1 MKKKVLLVDHH
12 PAMLWAL
19 KNMLSDCVHF
29 EIIGEATNG
38 DECIEFSRNE
48 KADLII
54 LDIDM
59 PQSDGLEVI
68 KRLKIISPKSR
79 VLVVSSLDPQIYGGR
94 IRTIGGHGFINKT
107 ANSDIIMAAC
117 IAVSQG
123 YTFFHTNQSGQALST
138 DEEIISSFSP
148 REFQV
153 LKYLAD
159 GYGNCDISE
168 FLHISNKTVS
178 TYKNRIYR
186 KLGVNN
192 IAELISF
199 CRHNKVVDI

>member
-1 MKKKVLLVDHH
+1 MRKKVLLVDDH

-19 KNMLSDCVHF
+19 KNMLSDSVHF
-29 EIIGEATNG
+29 DIIGEATNG
-38 DECIEFSRNE
+38 EECIEFSRNE

-59 PQSDGLEVI
+59 PQTDGLEVI

-123 YTFFHTNQSGQALST
+123 YTFFHTNQSGQELSS

-159 GYGNCDISE
+159 GYSNCDISE

-192 IAELISF
+192 IAELIAF
-199 CRHNKVVDI
+199 CRNNKVVDI

>member
-1 MKKKVLLVDHH
+1 MKKKVLLVDDH

-148 REFQV
+148 RVRE
-153 LKYLAD
+153 
-159 GYGNCDISE
+159 
-168 FLHISNKTVS
+168 
-178 TYKNRIYR
+178 
-186 KLGVNN
+186 
-192 IAELISF
+192 
-199 CRHNKVVDI
+199 

>member
-1 MKKKVLLVDHH
+1 MRKTVLLVDDH

-19 KNMLSDCVHF
+19 KNMLSESVHF

-38 DECIEFSRNE
+38 DECIEFSRNQ

-59 PQSDGLEVI
+59 PKTDGLDVI
-68 KRLKIISPKSR
+68 KRLKTLTPKSR
-79 VLVVSSLDPQIYGGR
+79 VLVVSSLDAQVYGGR

-123 YTFFHTNQSGQALST
+123 YTFFHTNQSGQAISS

-159 GYGNCDISE
+159 GYSNCDISE

-186 KLGVNN
+186 KLGINN
-192 IAELISF
+192 IAELIAF
-199 CRHNKVVDI
+199 CRTNKIVDI

>member
-1 MKKKVLLVDHH
+1 MNKDPDDVSKMFDGVASRYDFLNDLLS
-12 PAMLWAL
+12 L
-19 KNMLSDCVHF
+19 
-29 EIIGEATNG
+29 GRT
-38 DECIEFSRNE
+38 
-48 KADLII
+48 KAWRK
-54 LDIDM
+54 
-59 PQSDGLEVI
+59 SVTA
-68 KRLKIISPKSR
+68 IISPKSR

-123 YTFFHTNQSGQALST
+123 YTFFLTNQSGQALST